1 MMTMDRSG
9 FPIDDQKLAAFTQAI
24 IRCQSWNPPGD
35 EAGVVALIA
44 EQLEA
49 FGLEVEIEPVSPGRD
64 NVIGRL
70 PGRGAGRGGLLLA
83 GHLDTV
89 PPGGGT
95 WSHDPLSGALE
106 DGRIYGRGAADM
118 KGGIAAMFFAAGAL
132 AQSGFEPSGDLILA
146 GTVGE
151 EVDCRGAQALLEKG
165 WLDGVS
171 AIAIPE
177 PTDLELCIAHK
188 GALWLR
194 VETRGRSAHGAHPDL
209 GVNAILHMADVI
221 RDMVAVE
228 WDAPPH
234 PLLGRPTLNVAT
246 ILGGTKT
253 NMVPDRCELTVDIR
267 TLPQQ
272 SHGEVVAWLEGLL
285 GELEGVDGEG
295 AAVLEVLNDRA
306 GLSTPADHPFVEATQ
321 AVGRALWGRAM
332 TPTGAPYYTDAS
344 VLGPGSGLP
353 VILLGPGE
361 AGQAHQTDEWVG
373 TEALSQAARFYAALA
388 ARWLSR

>member
-1 MMTMDRSG
+1 MTLEQAG
-9 FPIDDQKLAAFTQAI
+9 FPIDDQQLVAFTQAL

-35 EAGVVALIA
+35 ETGVAALVAQ
-44 EQLEA
+44 QLEG
-49 FGLEVEIEPVSPGRD
+49 FGLEVEIDPLGPSRH
-64 NVIGRL
+64 NVTGRL
-70 PGRGAGRGGLLLA
+70 RGGGAGQGGLLLA

-89 PPGGGT
+89 PPGDGP
-95 WSHDPLSGALE
+95 WSHDPLGGRLE

-118 KGGIAAMFFAAGAL
+118 KGGLAAMVFAAGAL
-132 AQSGFEPSGDLILA
+132 ARSGLELPGNLLVA

-165 WLDGVS
+165 WLEGVG

-177 PTDLELCIAHK
+177 PTGVELCIAHK

-194 VETRGRSAHGAHPDL
+194 VETQGRAAHGARPDL
-209 GVNAILHMADVI
+209 GVNAILRMADVI

-272 SHGEVVAWLEGLL
+272 SHGSVLAQLEGILRNL
-285 GELEGVDGEG
+285 GSADGE
-295 AAVLEVLNDRA
+295 APAVLEVLNDRA
-306 GLSTPADHPFVEATQ
+306 GLSTPADHPFVETAQ
-321 AVGRALWGRAM
+321 KVGRALWGRRM
-332 TPTGAPYYTDAS
+332 MVRGAPYYTDGS
-344 VLGPGSGLP
+344 VLGPGTGLP

-361 AGQAHQTDEWVG
+361 VGQAHQTDEWVS

-388 ARWLSR
+388 AHWLTD